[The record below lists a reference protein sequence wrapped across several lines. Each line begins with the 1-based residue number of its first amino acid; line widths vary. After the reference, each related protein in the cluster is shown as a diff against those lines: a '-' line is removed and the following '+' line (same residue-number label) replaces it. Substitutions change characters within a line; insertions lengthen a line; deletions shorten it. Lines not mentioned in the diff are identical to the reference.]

1 MTRRHAPH
9 SPPRGLRL
17 VRIAVLL
24 LLGTGSLAPQDTPPS
39 SRFLPVGLFIG
50 SIEEGARIFT
60 PARLL
65 PLEHPEAGGHEFP
78 TVLQLHQGEY
88 PLLVLLG
95 RHAGLLLEPDTTWP
109 YRTFSPPP
117 VARFERVTPTVRPA
131 AQAPL
136 PGLRAVTFLDGAPVA
151 FIVDTRHL
159 TLAQWHLDRPTAI
172 GLDVSRADFLAA
184 LTRAGREVSGAGAA
198 VIVYQD

>member
-24 LLGTGSLAPQDTPPS
+24 LLETGSLAAQDTPAS

-78 TVLQLHQGEY
+78 TALQLHQGEY
-88 PLLVLLG
+88 PLIVLLG
-95 RHAGLLLEPDTTWP
+95 
-109 YRTFSPPP
+109 
-117 VARFERVTPTVRPA
+117 RPA
-131 AQAPL
+131 AQAPR
-136 PGLRAVTFLDGAPVA
+136 PGLRAVAFLDGAPVA

-159 TLAQWHLDRPTAI
+159 TLAQRHLDRPTAM
-172 GLDVSRADFLAA
+172 GLDVSRADSLAA
-184 LTRAGREVSGAGAA
+184 LTRARREVSGAGAA

>member
-1 MTRRHAPH
+1 MTRRHPPH
-9 SPPRGLRL
+9 VPPLRLRL
-17 VRIAVLL
+17 VQAAVLL
-24 LLGTGSLAPQDTPPS
+24 LLETGSLAAQDTPAP
-39 SRFLPVGLFIG
+39 SRFVPVGLFIG

-65 PLEHPEAGGHEFP
+65 PFEHPEAG
-78 TVLQLHQGEY
+78 GEY

-95 RHAGLLLEPDTTWP
+95 RHAGLRLEPRLQRYPTQPDTTWP

-136 PGLRAVTFLDGAPVA
+136 SGLRAVAFLDGAPVA
-151 FIVDTRHL
+151 LIVDTRHL
-159 TLAQWHLDRPTAI
+159 TLAQRHLDRPTAM
-172 GLDVSRADFLAA
+172 GVDVSRPTFW
-184 LTRAGREVSGAGAA
+184 RR
-198 VIVYQD
+198 